1 MFRLAHIS
9 DTHLGPL
16 PAVTRRELFSKRIT
30 GYVNFRRNRSS
41 AVFPEITENLVTY
54 LQTLKPDHTAITGDL
69 INLGLSS
76 EFENA
81 VQWLQLLGDAS
92 DNTVVLGNHDA
103 YVRGARAKAMAAW
116 QQWITGDDGRE
127 IRDESDYPI
136 VRRRG
141 KISIIGCNSARASA
155 PFLATGYFKKGQ
167 AERLGKILE
176 TERAAGQCCIILIH
190 HPPHAN
196 ATQRHKRLLGSKR
209 FRTVIAKYGADL
221 ILHGHT
227 HLATTTH
234 INNPDKKVP
243 VVCVPAAYQWPGH
256 SKPPA
261 GINLFLISKTGSQWQ
276 ITLERHGISAD
287 QNLSANNIIEFKCLE
302 TTVLAGEPDLA

>member
-9 DTHLGPL
+9 DPHLGPL

-30 GYVNFRRNRSS
+30 GYVNFRRNRSNV
-41 AVFPEITENLVTY
+41 VFPEITENLVAY
-54 LQTLKPDHTAITGDL
+54 LKTLKPDHTAITGDL

-76 EFENA
+76 EFESA
-81 VQWLQLLGDAS
+81 SQWLQLLGNAG

-116 QQWITGDDGRE
+116 QQWLIGDDGRK
-127 IRDESDYPI
+127 IGDERDYPI

-176 TERAAGQCCIILIH
+176 TERADGQCCVILIH
-190 HPPHAN
+190 HPPQAN
-196 ATQRHKRLLGSKR
+196 ATQRHKRLLGSRR
-209 FRTVIAKYGADL
+209 FRNVIAKHGADL

-227 HLATTTH
+227 HLATTAY
-234 INNPDKKVP
+234 INGPDKQVP
-243 VVCVPAAYQWPGH
+243 VICVPAAYQWPGH
-256 SKPPA
+256 RKPPA
-261 GINLFLISKTGSQWQ
+261 GINLFLISNTKGHWH
-276 ITLERHGISAD
+276 ITLERHGLEQD
-287 QNLSANNIIEFKCLE
+287 LPENNISEFRCLE
-302 TTVLAGEPDLA
+302 SSILA